1 MLEKSAHSF
10 IEEEDRARYL
20 KEAYERGEDL
30 NELILSPKDVI
41 LVEKIIAADSKD
53 ELQAQFDLFNMNQA
67 KKNAL
72 RILKLRSLLD
82 KVEDQAIERFEKRPD
97 QVSNRELLDYMQ
109 IVSSQI
115 EKSQNV
121 VDSLQDKPMISAVQN
136 NTEVNINVSPTLNR
150 ESKEK
155 VIDVIQALLKQT
167 SSNSSNP
174 ELVEEVEIVEAE
186 EIEEVIEEVKPSIPN
201 VFSSDLDEEDIDP
214 DSLFKI

>member
-1 MLEKSAHSF
+1 
-10 IEEEDRARYL
+10 
-20 KEAYERGEDL
+20 
-30 NELILSPKDVI
+30 
-41 LVEKIIAADSKD
+41 
-53 ELQAQFDLFNMNQA
+53 
-67 KKNAL
+67 
-72 RILKLRSLLD
+72 
-82 KVEDQAIERFEKRPD
+82 
-97 QVSNRELLDYMQ
+97 MQ